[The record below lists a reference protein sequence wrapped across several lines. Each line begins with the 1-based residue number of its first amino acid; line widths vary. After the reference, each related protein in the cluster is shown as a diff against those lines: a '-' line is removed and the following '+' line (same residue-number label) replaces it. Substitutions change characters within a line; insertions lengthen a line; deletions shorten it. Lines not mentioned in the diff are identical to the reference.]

1 MRYVLAASLL
11 LAGCTAYDPAIDDG
25 MRLNDAAVADVFDG
39 VADDLDGGRVQ
50 FGGLAKALVER
61 RSKVQTPE
69 LLGPLDATENAREAS
84 TVLRRWAASRRRVS
98 ASPEWGRFLWYAIG
112 CACGG
117 LAVEYV
123 RRKPS

>member
-1 MRYVLAASLL
+1 MKYVVAASLL

-25 MRLNDAAVADVFDG
+25 MRLNDAAVADMLDG
-39 VADDLDGGRVQ
+39 VADDLDGGHVQ
-50 FGGLAKALVER
+50 FGGMAKVLVER
-61 RSKVQTPE
+61 RSQVQTPE

-84 TVLRRWAASRRRVS
+84 AVLRRFAASRRRVS
-98 ASPEWGRFLWYAIG
+98 APNEWSGIVWYAIG

-123 RRKPS
+123 RRKPT